1 MLLGSAQHRANKK
14 NEEDIFHS
22 TYIRLVCTSLV
33 KIFLCERTSE
43 DKTERSEVIILVAN

>member
-14 NEEDIFHS
+14 KKRKTFFIPH
-22 TYIRLVCTSLV
+22 IRLVCTSLV
-33 KIFLCERTSE
+33 RIFLSERTSK

>member
-22 TYIRLVCTSLV
+22 TYSLGMNEFS
-33 KIFLCERTSE
+33 KDFSL
-43 DKTERSEVIILVAN
+43 

>member
-22 TYIRLVCTSLV
+22 TYLLGMYEFCKDFSL
-33 KIFLCERTSE
+33 
-43 DKTERSEVIILVAN
+43 

>member
-22 TYIRLVCTSLV
+22 TYSLGMYDFS
-33 KIFLCERTSE
+33 KDFSL
-43 DKTERSEVIILVAN
+43 